1 MPPQSLRKVLTI
13 SQAVGLALTI
23 VVGSGLFVLP
33 GLAYQEAGGAAIYA
47 WLLCLGLA
55 IPLLI
60 IFAQLGARWPGAGGI
75 AGFLQQAFSRR
86 FAAASE
92 ILLIGTFGL
101 GIPAIAL
108 TGGYYAAALF
118 HNDALATPIALILL
132 LIAGAVNWRGA
143 EVSGNIQRGLAFV
156 LCGVLFVVAALALG
170 FGERSA
176 GAAFTAPLEME
187 SWRTALPV
195 AGLVFFAFTGWEMLS
210 FTAEEYRNPRRDFP
224 LAVAFSF
231 IIVAALYLLVAAAVQ
246 LTLPQHDPQTAAA
259 PLAALLNNVVGAAG
273 GVFVSAVA
281 VVIILANLI
290 GAVWAA
296 SRLVFA
302 SAREGLLPRLAAELD
317 TRQTP
322 RMAVA
327 LAVGVFA
334 VVLGVHAFGGLE
346 LDDMLRLAGQNFF
359 LLYALSVAAYLKTA
373 RTPAAYALGGGS
385 LLVSVAMMGVFGPE
399 MLYPLVLLGIGYL
412 AHAYRTDRAGV
423 SK

>member
-1 MPPQSLRKVLTI
+1 MGSKSQSLNKVLTI

-23 VVGSGLFVLP
+23 VVGSGLFILP
-33 GLAYQEAGGAAIYA
+33 GLAYQEAGGASIYA
-47 WLLCLGLA
+47 WLLCLMLA

-60 IFAQLGARWPGAGGI
+60 IFAQLGAKWPSAGGI

-108 TGGYYAAALF
+108 TGGHYAAALLR
-118 HNDALATPIALILL
+118 NEALALPAALALL
-132 LIAGAVNWRGA
+132 LVAGAVNWRGA

-170 FGERSA
+170 FADRTA
-176 GAAFTAPLEME
+176 GVAFAAPLAVD
-187 SWRTALPV
+187 SWRSALPV
-195 AGLVFFAFTGWEMLS
+195 VGLVFFAFTGWEMLS

-224 LAVAFSF
+224 LAVGISF

-246 LTLPQHDPQTAAA
+246 LTLPQNDPQTAAA
-259 PLAALLNNVVGAAG
+259 PLAALLENVIGAAG
-273 GVFVSAVA
+273 GVFVSAA
-281 VVIILANLI
+281 AIVIILANLI

-296 SRLVFA
+296 SRLVFS
-302 SAREGLLPRLAAELD
+302 SAREGLLPGFAARLD
-317 TRQTP
+317 TRRTP

-327 LAVGVFA
+327 LITGVFIA
-334 VVLGVHAFGGLE
+334 VLGIHALGWLK
-346 LDDMLRLAGQNFF
+346 LDAMLRLAGQNFF

-373 RTPAAYALGGGS
+373 RTRAAQALGGVSG
-385 LLVSVAMMGVFGPE
+385 LVSVLMMGVFGPE
-399 MLYPLVLLGIGYL
+399 MLYPLVLLGIGWVVHGY
-412 AHAYRTDRAGV
+412 RAGG
-423 SK
+423 